1 MATTVKI
8 DLAEAGAYFGQAMP
22 AAIRKAA
29 LRGLLSA
36 ATRLHQIIIT
46 QIIPAR
52 SPQPVDRG
60 VFLAGW
66 RAYLSTEGGQE
77 CAIIENRE
85 LHAAVI
91 ENGVRAANVKG
102 GRRVRAILAEWA
114 LRKQYVGNAAEAN
127 AFAFNLIRKM
137 KRRGIFNG
145 GQGFGILREATDS
158 YAPRVLAEEV
168 ARELAAM

>member
-1 MATTVKI
+1 MVLKLEDA
-8 DLAEAGAYFGQAMP
+8 AAYFGGTMP
-22 AAIRKAA
+22 AKMRKAA

-36 ATRLHQIIIT
+36 AMRLHQTIVT

-60 VFLAGW
+60 VFRAGW
-66 RAYLSTEGGQE
+66 RAYLTTEGGQE

-91 ENGVRAANVKG
+91 EHGVRASNVKG

-114 LRKQYVGNAAEAN
+114 LRKQFVGSRAEAN
-127 AFAFNLIRKM
+127 AFAFNLLRKM

-145 GQGFGILREATDS
+145 GQGFGILKEATEV
-158 YAPRVLAEEV
+158 YAPRFLPEEV